1 MSAQGHQEQ
10 GRLQMLYAST
20 GCFTLTAIMGVWLS
34 IFAAR
39 YKRPFS
45 FLTPIHVGSAIM
57 GSVFLII
64 AISNGDNRLMLN
76 VALAVA
82 ITAFGVLMAF
92 FRRRGAMI
100 APLYMCH
107 ILLAVMFY
115 FSMVCFTIFPNF
127 GLD

>member
-1 MSAQGHQEQ
+1 
-10 GRLQMLYAST
+10 MLYVST
-20 GCFTLTAIMGVWLS
+20 GCFTLTVTMGVWLA

-39 YKRPFS
+39 YKRPFR
-45 FLTPIHVGSAIM
+45 FLTPVHIGSAIV
-57 GSVFLII
+57 GAVFLII

-82 ITAFGVLMAF
+82 IAAFGVLMAF

>member
-1 MSAQGHQEQ
+1 
-10 GRLQMLYAST
+10 MLYAST
-20 GCFTLTAIMGVWLS
+20 GCFTLTVIIGGWLA

-39 YKRPFS
+39 YKRPLR
-45 FLTPIHVGSAIM
+45 FLTPLHVGSAIV

-64 AISNGDNRLMLN
+64 ALSNGDSRLMLN
-76 VALAVA
+76 VVLAVA
-82 ITAFGVLMAF
+82 IATFGVLMTF

-107 ILLAVMFY
+107 ILLGVMFY

-127 GLD
+127 GFD